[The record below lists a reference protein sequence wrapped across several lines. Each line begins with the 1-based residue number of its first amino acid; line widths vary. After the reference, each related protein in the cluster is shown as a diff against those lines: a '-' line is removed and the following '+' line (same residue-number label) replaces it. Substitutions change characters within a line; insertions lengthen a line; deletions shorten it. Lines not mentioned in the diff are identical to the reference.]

1 MASQADLVAAPRR
14 GAVAWLAAVDR
25 GLGRV
30 EWLVAAAALVVMVI
44 STALGVLFR
53 GLLNS
58 PLAWANDLAVL
69 AMLWLAFIGA
79 SALYKER
86 GHIAVDALGHLL
98 PPRGRAWL
106 GSALIV
112 MMGTAIAVTGIEM
125 LPLVRLQ
132 HLKVIPSLGLPR
144 SANGIPVLWMSASM
158 VLSSIVQLLI
168 PAPDAA
174 REG

>member
-1 MASQADLVAAPRR
+1 MASRAELFSVRGRGLLAGLVA
-14 GAVAWLAAVDR
+14 VDTA
-25 GLGRV
+25 LGRI
-30 EWLVAAAALVVMVI
+30 EWAVAAACLVIMVI
-44 STALGVLFR
+44 ATALGVLFR
-53 GLLNS
+53 GILNS

-69 AMLWLAFIGA
+69 AMVWLAFIGA

-98 PPRGRAWL
+98 PPRVRAWL
-106 GSALIV
+106 GSAMIV

-132 HLKVIPSLGLPR
+132 HLKVIPSLELPR

-158 VLSSIVQLLI
+158 VLSSIRQLLT
-168 PAPDAA
+168 PSPSAVK
-174 REG
+174 EE

>member
-1 MASQADLVAAPRR
+1 MASRAELPTTQGR
-14 GAVAWLAAVDR
+14 GLLAGLAIVDR
-25 GLGRV
+25 TLGRV
-30 EWLVAAAALVVMVI
+30 EWAIAAACLVAIVV

-69 AMLWLAFIGA
+69 AMLWLTFMGA

-98 PPRGRAWL
+98 PGRARKAV
-106 GSALIV
+106 GAAIIV
-112 MMGTAIAVTGIEM
+112 MMAVAIAVTGIEM
-125 LPLVRLQ
+125 LPLLRLQ

-144 SANGIPVLWMSASM
+144 SANGLPIVWMSISM
-158 VLSSIVQLLI
+158 TLSSLCQLLV
-168 PAPDAA
+168 PSHGTGKEA
-174 REG
+174 